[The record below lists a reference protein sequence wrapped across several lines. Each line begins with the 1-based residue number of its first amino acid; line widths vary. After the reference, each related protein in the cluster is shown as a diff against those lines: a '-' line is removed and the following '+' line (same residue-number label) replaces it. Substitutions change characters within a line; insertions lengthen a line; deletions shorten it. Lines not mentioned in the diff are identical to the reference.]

1 MWKMWGVGGLCPCA
15 SLEGSS
21 TMLGCVQLKNFRW
34 IVLRGGMVKG
44 GGKVELISKRKG
56 GWGF

>member
-21 TMLGCVQLKNFRW
+21 TMLGCVQLKNLDGLCQGVGW
-34 IVLRGGMVKG
+34 SKEEVK
-44 GGKVELISKRKG
+44 LN
-56 GWGF
+56 